1 MLSYKRPMSEEFIQ
15 KCKDCLRIVGKID
28 RQFIYLFDKDYE
40 HILQR
45 KNFTDYVMQKIE
57 DKKNDHRE
65 LEDLVAYSP
74 RQYLGQG
81 DVKLWKESIASRV
94 L

>member
-1 MLSYKRPMSEEFIQ
+1 M
-15 KCKDCLRIVGKID
+15 GKID

-45 KNFTDYVMQKIE
+45 KNFVDYVSQKIE
-57 DKKNDHRE
+57 DERRDNRE
-65 LEDLVAYSP
+65 LEDLISVSP
-74 RQYLGQG
+74 RQFLERRETNVYR
-81 DVKLWKESIASRV
+81 ESIASRV